1 MAFATHS
8 FAREF
13 TVAAHFFAREIAAD
27 RSKSL
32 AVAAQS
38 FKLLRSHLAAIVRS
52 CPGFRHGE
60 SRWLPNLVS
69 KIQERTLV
77 CAVGENADGRSR
89 FADRGTR
96 GSKSNRSCV
105 ISNSVSTHHEMLAR
119 QINDR
124 VKKRSEVFLI
134 VVLLVK
140 INSWPQLHLP
150 SKKVML
156 LLHPLDRETLVNFQ
170 LVGSY
175 EPTLV
180 NFMAVK
186 ANFGE
191 IFVHVMLRQE
201 ARENSLDDA
210 FYSYIKNH
218 NKCTRGL
225 IQRKM
230 QKCLAS
236 LVEVLHRG
244 AVE

>member
-1 MAFATHS
+1 MTFATHS

-27 RSKSL
+27 RFKSL

-77 CAVGENADGRSR
+77 CAVGENADDRSR

-96 GSKSNRSCV
+96 GSKSNR
-105 ISNSVSTHHEMLAR
+105 I
-119 QINDR
+119 
-124 VKKRSEVFLI
+124 FLI

-191 IFVHVMLRQE
+191 IYVHVMLRQE

-218 NKCTRGL
+218 NK
-225 IQRKM
+225 
-230 QKCLAS
+230 
-236 LVEVLHRG
+236 VLHRG